1 MIVSARSRRNP
12 AAWFQDCAAWCPQV
26 AVRDSQPEQREA
38 ALGRAN
44 GELSLLFEKQSKKF
58 SDFVDKQ
65 TGYKTKCMLTYPMVA
80 EKECIGVVMA
90 LNKIGA
96 PAFTAEDEQV
106 KMHGFTPSLGNDV
119 PLFFLY
125 HVSVKTLTC

>member
-1 MIVSARSRRNP
+1 MNLSCVRPFGVELTVS
-12 AAWFQDCAAWCPQV
+12 CPFF
-26 AVRDSQPEQREA
+26 
-38 ALGRAN
+38 
-44 GELSLLFEKQSKKF
+44 FEKQNKKF

-65 TGYKTKCMLTYPMVA
+65 TGYKTKCMLTYPMMV

-106 KMHGFTPSLGNDV
+106 KMHVFTPSPGNNI
-119 PLFFLY
+119 
-125 HVSVKTLTC
+125 